1 MIIVTSLLRHMTSP
15 FHVMF
20 LEGHI
25 FRSAIL
31 TPGFVVIASMLSMLR
46 GKRLKS
52 SPVPAS

>member
-31 TPGFVVIASMLSMLR
+31 TPGFIVIASMLSMLR